1 MYYTQENPVMT
12 QLNIRLTAEFNRNL
26 RKFMKVRHIKSKAEA
41 IRAAIKEGLNWVT
54 AHEKSLDF
62 SKWLGLAKEASINN
76 KSRFNS
82 DDDLWK

>member
-1 MYYTQENPVMT
+1 MT
-12 QLNIRLTAEFNRNL
+12 QLNIRMTAEFNRNL

-41 IRAAIKEGLNWVT
+41 EAEAIRTAIKEGLDHVT

-62 SKWLGLAKEASINN
+62 SKWLDLAKEASINN

-82 DDDLWK
+82 DDNLWK